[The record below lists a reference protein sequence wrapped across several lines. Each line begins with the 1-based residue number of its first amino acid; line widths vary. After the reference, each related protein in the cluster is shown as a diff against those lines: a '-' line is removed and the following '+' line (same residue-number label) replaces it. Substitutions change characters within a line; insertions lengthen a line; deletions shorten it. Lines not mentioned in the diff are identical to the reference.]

1 MLRCILLILAIVKVS
16 VGFSDVGKWDL
27 PLGGEYC
34 DFTLAKSLF
43 KDSIVKI
50 TIGCDNVDSNLTVSY
65 RWDQSSCSPDYFH
78 YFEKKSSSLITVAN
92 EGVYI
97 LSIAVLST
105 TKFNGTVHIEMV
117 KDSSYLSA
125 AIYPLLPFFGV
136 MCAVYTVLCAAWLVV
151 CGLQWRDLLRIQ
163 YWIGGVALL
172 GMIESATYFN
182 AEAYM
187 FAEWVSVAKRAL
199 ARMLASVGSRFA
211 TSCGYR
217 GGRLESRLAS
227 VRSADVSSR
236 QRHLLVG
243 VCLACTHHAHTA
255 TEKDWKEVWMDE
267 AYWHILFA
275 SVLTVIM
282 VLWRPT
288 NNNQRYAFTPLL
300 DNADDEDDGTSVTE
314 IEREA
319 REPQENTNTLD
330 SDLRWVEENIPTSTL
345 PLLDSDEEI
354 INTKFEVS
362 KMHISQLVDS
372 LAKFVKAFRRSRQGP
387 TNLLSDNTRNF
398 YKVFCGCSHLL
409 PSFVEEHYAYAEQ
422 LFERMVMSEEH
433 WVEIIPWSMS
443 STNVTS
449 ACLRHVPLN
458 LPDSML
464 LMIRLSGSDRPQGLQ
479 SSWIMLDRGWL
490 WSNSINC
497 GTLSGALSISTA
509 ILRIV
514 ESLVADGIFNC
525 FVDIYLSFVK
535 YTIREIGLR
544 TFFKSDRNPSM
555 AKKSLEK
562 WLLLLMF
569 LLKKEG
575 SSLRCDRR
583 PYGSTTQASP
593 SDGRYQLNVLGADD
607 TYLPEQ
613 AYTVQLT
620 RTDDESEFIAFVVSA
635 EAELKQDPRN
645 PRRLV
650 AQNPGELRPQATG
663 KYSDRCLYSVEQSS
677 YNTKS
682 SVELYWKAPATGRGC
697 VTLRAMVAESQEIW
711 FEDGAPLTVKLCEDM
726 RQPDDVSPN
735 INYECKVCDEAKYE
749 VTFEGSWSRNIHPR
763 LYPESDWLP
772 RFSDLVG
779 ASHAADYVL
788 WAPGNLASD
797 GLKDLAEH
805 ANTSTLEAEIREKS
819 ANIETFPQDAV
830 SRVQISSYDKNS
842 PFYEMD
848 MKDLRPFGRLH
859 IKLIRTYPR
868 ECEESSE
875 EEGGAPEVEE
885 KKPEDNG
892 SQEPDEPSR
901 YQYPDIASDGR
912 SSETPLEVDPNATEE
927 CPLTPWGEW
936 SRCEGMCENGQLV
949 GYKWRERFHLV
960 DGIAVEKYD
969 PNRFLSIYLSAGL

>member
-1 MLRCILLILAIVKVS
+1 
-16 VGFSDVGKWDL
+16 
-27 PLGGEYC
+27 
-34 DFTLAKSLF
+34 
-43 KDSIVKI
+43 
-50 TIGCDNVDSNLTVSY
+50 
-65 RWDQSSCSPDYFH
+65 
-78 YFEKKSSSLITVAN
+78 
-92 EGVYI
+92 
-97 LSIAVLST
+97 
-105 TKFNGTVHIEMV
+105 
-117 KDSSYLSA
+117 
-125 AIYPLLPFFGV
+125 
-136 MCAVYTVLCAAWLVV
+136 
-151 CGLQWRDLLRIQ
+151 
-163 YWIGGVALL
+163 
-172 GMIESATYFN
+172 
-182 AEAYM
+182 
-187 FAEWVSVAKRAL
+187 
-199 ARMLASVGSRFA
+199 
-211 TSCGYR
+211 
-217 GGRLESRLAS
+217 
-227 VRSADVSSR
+227 
-236 QRHLLVG
+236 
-243 VCLACTHHAHTA
+243 
-255 TEKDWKEVWMDE
+255 
-267 AYWHILFA
+267 
-275 SVLTVIM
+275 
-282 VLWRPT
+282 
-288 NNNQRYAFTPLL
+288 
-300 DNADDEDDGTSVTE
+300 
-314 IEREA
+314 
-319 REPQENTNTLD
+319 
-330 SDLRWVEENIPTSTL
+330 
-345 PLLDSDEEI
+345 
-354 INTKFEVS
+354 
-362 KMHISQLVDS
+362 
-372 LAKFVKAFRRSRQGP
+372 
-387 TNLLSDNTRNF
+387 
-398 YKVFCGCSHLL
+398 
-409 PSFVEEHYAYAEQ
+409 
-422 LFERMVMSEEH
+422 
-433 WVEIIPWSMS
+433 
-443 STNVTS
+443 
-449 ACLRHVPLN
+449 
-458 LPDSML
+458 
-464 LMIRLSGSDRPQGLQ
+464 
-479 SSWIMLDRGWL
+479 
-490 WSNSINC
+490 
-497 GTLSGALSISTA
+497 
-509 ILRIV
+509 
-514 ESLVADGIFNC
+514 
-525 FVDIYLSFVK
+525 
-535 YTIREIGLR
+535 
-544 TFFKSDRNPSM
+544 M

-805 ANTSTLEAEIREKS
+805 ANTSTLEAEIREKIGDGIRTLIKGKGHGYKKMENPTRAVFRTDNTNHLITVAIALYPSPDWFLGVTRFELCEEDNTWLKEREINLYPWDAGTDSGISYES

-969 PNRFLSIYLSAGL
+969 PNASPHNKAVPPHCKNKYDDFEQMECEESCAENEDNVEVVAERRRTLITPGHPWGSRKRDLFEHRNAMRALL